1 VASYRKKP
9 AAEAPEH
16 IPEIKHDGQPIEPL
30 AVGHAEPDDDETP
43 VETVER
49 AVAQAEQDAM
59 KADETAQALRK
70 QIEQLRLSERLQRQR
85 HAAMAQAQ
93 RPVSPEEKLA
103 SWKSAG
109 MPPGEEEF
117 LRNNIDLVA
126 NDRLTAVAAA
136 EASRLHQRGTEAY
149 MRAVRKNFDRLM
161 AQGAAQPTPQ
171 FFAVPPAPEPPG
183 PGAYVSAPVS
193 RETPTG
199 AYREPSPSQVR
210 LSAEERQIARASG
223 ISEVEYARNRLRL
236 EREKRTGQRQ

>member
-1 VASYRKKP
+1 MRLKSAYREKAANIPSY
-9 AAEAPEH
+9 EFHAPN
-16 IPEIKHDGQPIEPL
+16 IPIVKHDGVE
-30 AVGHAEPDDDETP
+30 AEPDAVITAELPDSDAADEYSRT
-43 VETVER
+43 
-49 AVAQAEQDAM
+49 VAQADDAALALKRQIAALQQSEQ
-59 KADETAQALRK
+59 
-70 QIEQLRLSERLQRQR
+70 IQRQ
-85 HAAMAQAQ
+85 HQAQAQ
-93 RPVSPEEKLA
+93 RPISPEEKLA